1 MSTLYESLPKE
12 FVSQTAFFDYKT
24 PLTQVLDE
32 MNRFGAVIV
41 TKDKAYFG
49 IADNRTMSRTG
60 SERPLKFSKALSIGK
75 FARKLPLLNKDT
87 SIGSAIGY
95 FHEFSAKALPYGEGD
110 KVKGVVKRD
119 IVLRSIISL
128 HLLSKAKVSDATST
142 PVLAIDSGANLSQ
155 AVSVMSQN
163 RIRRLIVM
171 DGGKLA
177 GIITQGD
184 IYSKFARIDE
194 RQPELT
200 PEPRSLNNVL
210 VGDVANANPHSAE
223 YNSPLED
230 AIRQLLEKNISSLVV
245 VRNAKPV
252 GILSIRDVFELAAA
266 QMEKVKRAVVI
277 TGIDESTLDYEQDME
292 NEVNRL
298 IEKIDKFGR
307 TEVSYAAIHVNKV
320 KNKGYEL
327 KARLGFEKKGVVF
340 ATATGYGLDSTLASL
355 LDSLLKQVKE
365 RKEMILSGKREAER
379 YYGEE

>member
-12 FVSQTAFFDYKT
+12 FVSQTSFFDYKT
-24 PLTQVLDE
+24 PLTQVIGDI
-32 MNRFGAVIV
+32 NRFGAVIV

-60 SERPLKFSKALSIGK
+60 SERPLKFSKALSVGK
-75 FARKLPLLNKDT
+75 FARKLPLLTKDT

-95 FHEFSAKALPYGEGD
+95 FHEFSAKALPFGEGD

-142 PVLAIDSGANLSQ
+142 PVMAIDSNANLSQ

-163 RIRRLIVM
+163 RIRRLVVI
-171 DGGKLA
+171 DGGRLS
-177 GIITQGD
+177 GIITHGD
-184 IYSKFARIDE
+184 IYSKFARLNE

-210 VGDVANANPHSAE
+210 VRDVANSNPHSTE

-245 VRNAKPV
+245 IRNSKPV

-340 ATATGYGLDSTLASL
+340 ATATGYGLDSTLAAL

-365 RKEMILSGKREAER
+365 RKEIILNGKREAER
-379 YYGEE
+379 YYGDE